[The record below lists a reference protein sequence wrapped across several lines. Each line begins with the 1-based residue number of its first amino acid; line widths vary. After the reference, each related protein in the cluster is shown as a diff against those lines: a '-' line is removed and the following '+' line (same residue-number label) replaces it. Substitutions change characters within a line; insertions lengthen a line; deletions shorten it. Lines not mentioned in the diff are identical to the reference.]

1 MPGTAKMSL
10 AVTVGQR
17 ADCAESD
24 GLLDGGR
31 GMPATGL
38 RSGTLLHYLCST
50 VYAELLIAITLRIPY
65 FVLA

>member
-1 MPGTAKMSL
+1 M
-10 AVTVGQR
+10 VGKR
-17 ADCAESD
+17 AGHADSN

-38 RSGTLLHYLCST
+38 RSGTFFHPACST
-50 VYAELLIAITLRIPY
+50 VYRELLIAITLRIHY